1 MPKIHEILKL
11 DLEEDIKSVINLED
25 RSEAEVKYEIDSYI
39 VTENIGK
46 YFSDFASKFTS
57 NIKETGVWIS
67 GFYGSGKSY
76 FGKMLG
82 YVLEN
87 SDIMGTPAVERF
99 INRLSGLKNAG
110 LLENSIRSLS
120 AVNPRVVALDIA
132 QQSTVNGLSFTL
144 FQNFLKSLGFLDNVY
159 GYLEYSL
166 FMDRKYEAFLETVHE
181 MQGAHWSDVRKISMN
196 VPKIMKRALTKKW
209 FSESEYEET
218 LKHLNHII
226 KGFSANRLKDE
237 LQNYLEKND
246 EKIVFIFDEASEA
259 ISQKKYDLLDLE
271 GLSEAMSGIAARVWT
286 IAIAQEK
293 LDDVINNSN
302 ISKSQL
308 IKVTDRFKTKIHLES
323 TEVDIIIKNRLLQK
337 KEEYFDALTEFYQK
351 NEGTLSDA
359 TNLKSSFPTKI
370 ENSNECAT
378 YYPFHRYQFDLLQR
392 FLFSSNALA
401 ATQVAARGML
411 ITIFDVLRNKLKNRS
426 LFEFASAFF
435 ICDEAQNSPP
445 SALVNKYDNAK
456 KIIRKTGLDL
466 DGETLLKTI
475 HFLSESELAPATPE
489 NITKSYITDMRKYYD
504 AKKNIDDALDILTDA
519 KILLAANNTYK
530 ITSDLE
536 TKLLDEMNGRV
547 VELFIKKRNL
557 ISCLKKSGIFKS
569 VSDVTVNGSQYNFAV
584 LSDQDDEI
592 ISSTHKNLT
601 VRVYSIYSITANDRE
616 EFIETVKLDT
626 QYEKGKISIVPQIKT
641 FKKIDTLLE
650 EIQRLEYMLEKYGND
665 TDANIKQIIREFS
678 VIKVEREKWLM
689 DSIGEAYKAS
699 TAIYLFDTSIL
710 SDGAFSSTINGLQK
724 KVIKNVYTKRPAMQI
739 SEKQAQDIIKEKSD
753 KNLLKYNNGDDFKF
767 FDNNGNFIGDGL
779 KVTEE
784 VTALIQTSYA
794 DGKSI
799 ETELFKPPTGY
810 AYGTVAFV
818 VAALFRAGRLTAI
831 YKGDDYFSYK
841 DQGALD
847 IFSTGRNFQKSSF
860 KALTKALTTTQ
871 KNEIVQTLLDL
882 KFKDITGETV
892 DWNTND
898 FQLVD
903 GIRNMAEKFMT
914 IVNTLKKTVDRFD
927 TLFTAVDLHMTTLSQ
942 FTGKTTESNYL
953 DRAERFLENKD
964 AFKNAA
970 KGIGKIEKFVKKNLD
985 KVNGLKRFV
994 DDLEVEIE
1002 KTDISSVNMTHNIK
1016 AFNTLYKTSLVD
1028 KFKEIL
1034 TVSQKLKDAYFE
1046 LMKAEN
1052 HEMSGLHSDLRDKA
1066 DALIQEIAK
1075 FPEAPNRIN
1084 RQKAEDILKYANQR
1098 INPTLELGK
1107 SIQCKNCNMSISEM
1121 KNSIALMPTKE
1132 TALALI
1138 QSSIVKKEKAPEP
1151 DIPRKPQKITLCVPK
1166 KTSVKAYREV
1176 LSGQMQK
1183 ISGLDDDD
1191 TVLIDFEEK

>member
-11 DLEEDIKSVINLED
+11 DLEEDIKNVIDLED

-46 YFSDFASKFTS
+46 YFSEFTSKFTS

-99 INRLSGLKNAG
+99 INRLSGLRNAG
-110 LLENSIRSLS
+110 LLENDIRSLS
-120 AVNPRVVALDIA
+120 AVNARVVTLDIA
-132 QQSTVNGLSFTL
+132 KQSTVNGLSFTL
-144 FQNFLKSLGFLDNVY
+144 FRNFLKSLGFLDNVY
-159 GYLEYSL
+159 GFLEYSL
-166 FMDRKYEAFLETVHE
+166 FMDQKYEAFLKTVND
-181 MQGAHWSDVRKISMN
+181 MNGADWIDLRKNHMN
-196 VPKIMKRALTKKW
+196 VPKIMKKALTKEW
-209 FSESEYEET
+209 FSENEYDET
-218 LKHLNHII
+218 RNHLNDII
-226 KGFSANRLKDE
+226 KDFSANKLKEE
-237 LQNYLEKND
+237 LQNYLDKND

-271 GLSEAMSGIAARVWT
+271 GLSEAMSGIAAKVWT

-293 LDDVINNSN
+293 LDDIINNSN
-302 ISKSQL
+302 IPKSQL
-308 IKVTDRFKTKIHLES
+308 TKVTDRFKTKIHLES

-337 KEEYFDALTEFYQK
+337 KDEYFDALTEFYKK

-359 TNLKSSFPTKI
+359 TNLNSSFPTKI

-401 ATQVAARGML
+401 ATQVAARGMI
-411 ITIFDVLRNKLKNRS
+411 ITIFDVLRNKLKNRA
-426 LFEFASAFF
+426 LFEFSSAFF
-435 ICDEAQNSPP
+435 ICDEAQSSPP
-445 SALVNKYDNAK
+445 SALVNKYDNAG
-456 KIIRKTGLDL
+456 KIIRKTGLNL
-466 DGETLLKTI
+466 DGERLLKTI
-475 HFLSESELAPATPE
+475 HFLSESELVPATPE
-489 NITKSYITDMRKYYD
+489 NITKSYITDMQKYYD
-504 AKKNIDDALDILTDA
+504 AKKNIDDALDILTNA

-557 ISCLKKSGIFKS
+557 ISCLKKSGILKS
-569 VSDVTVNGSQYNFAV
+569 VSDVTENGSQYNFAV

-592 ISSTHKNLT
+592 ISSSNKNLQ
-601 VRVYSIYSITANDRE
+601 VRAYSIYSITDDRE
-616 EFIETVKLDT
+616 DFIETVKLDT
-626 QYEKGKISIVPQIKT
+626 QYEKGKISIVPQIDT
-641 FKKIDTLLE
+641 FKEIDALLE
-650 EIQRLEYMLEKYGND
+650 EIQRLEYMQEKYGND
-665 TDANIKQIIREFS
+665 TDVNIKPIIRDFS
-678 VIKVEREKWLM
+678 VIKEEREKWLM
-689 DSIGEAYKAS
+689 DSVGEAYKAS
-699 TAIYLFDTSIL
+699 TAIYLFDTSLL
-710 SDGAFSSTINGLQK
+710 SEGAFTTTINGLQK

-739 SEKQAQDIIKEKSD
+739 SEKLAQDIIKEKSN
-753 KNLLKYNNGDDFKF
+753 KNLLKYNNGADFKF

-784 VTALIQTSYA
+784 VTALIKTSYA

-818 VAALFRAGRLTAI
+818 IAALFRAGRLTAI

-847 IFSTGRNFQKSSF
+847 IFSTGRNFQKASF
-860 KALTKALTTTQ
+860 KALTKTLTTTR

-903 GIRNMAEKFMT
+903 GIRNMAEKFIT

-927 TLFTAVDLHMTTLSQ
+927 TLFTSVELHINTLSQ

-953 DRAERFLENKD
+953 DRAELFLENRD
-964 AFKNAA
+964 EFRNAA
-970 KGIGKIEKFVKKNLD
+970 KSIAKIEKFVKKKLD

-1002 KTDISSVNMTHNIK
+1002 KTDISSVNMTSNIK
-1016 AFNTLYKTSLVD
+1016 EFNALYKTSLVD
-1028 KFKEIL
+1028 QYKEIL
-1034 TVSQKLKDAYFE
+1034 TVSQKLRDEYFE

-1052 HEMSGLHSDLRDKA
+1052 DEMSSLHSDLRDKA
-1066 DALIQEIAK
+1066 NVLMEEIKK
-1075 FPEAPNRIN
+1075 FPEVPNQKN
-1084 RQKAEDILKYANQR
+1084 RQKTEEILKYAHQR

-1107 SIQCKNCNMSISEM
+1107 SIQCKNCNMSLSEM
-1121 KNSIALMPTKE
+1121 KNSIALIPTKE
-1132 TALALI
+1132 TELTLI
-1138 QSSIVKKEKAPEP
+1138 QSSIVRKEKTP
-1151 DIPRKPQKITLCVPK
+1151 DPGTPKKPRKITLSIPK
-1166 KTSVKAYREV
+1166 KSSVKAYREV

-1183 ISGLDDDD
+1183 ISGLDDND
-1191 TVLIDFEEK
+1191 TIEIDLEEK

>member
-11 DLEEDIKSVINLED
+11 DLQEDIKNVIDLED

-46 YFSDFASKFTS
+46 YFSEFSSKFTS

-87 SDIMGTPAVERF
+87 SDIMGTPTVERF

-110 LLENSIRSLS
+110 LLENDIRSLS
-120 AVNPRVVALDIA
+120 AVNSRVVTLDIA
-132 QQSTVNGLSFTL
+132 KQSTVNGISFTL
-144 FQNFLKSLGFLDNVY
+144 FRNFLKSLGFLDNVY
-159 GYLEYSL
+159 GYWEYNL
-166 FMDRKYEAFLETVHE
+166 FKDEKYNEFLKIVREMNGIDWSELRKN
-181 MQGAHWSDVRKISMN
+181 SMN
-196 VPKIMKRALTKKW
+196 VPKIMKRALTKEW
-209 FSESEYEET
+209 FSENEYEET
-218 LKHLNHII
+218 LNHLNNII
-226 KGFSANRLKDE
+226 KDFSANRLKDE
-237 LQNYLEKND
+237 LRNYLEKND

-323 TEVDIIIKNRLLQK
+323 TEVDIIIKNRLLK
-337 KEEYFDALTEFYQK
+337 KKDEYFNVLTEFYKK

-359 TNLKSSFPTKI
+359 THLKSSLPTKI

-401 ATQVAARGML
+401 ATQVAARGMI

-426 LFEFASAFF
+426 LFEFASVFF
-435 ICDEAQNSPP
+435 ICDEAQSAPP

-466 DGETLLKTI
+466 DGERLLKTI
-475 HFLSESELAPATPE
+475 HFLSESELVSATPE
-489 NITKSYITDMRKYYD
+489 NITKSYITDMGKYYD
-504 AKKNIDDALDILTDA
+504 TKKNIDDALDILTDA

-557 ISCLKKSGIFKS
+557 ISCLKKLGIFKS

-592 ISSTHKNLT
+592 ISSTHKNLQ
-601 VRVYSIYSITANDRE
+601 VRAYSIYSITDDRE

-626 QYEKGKISIVPQIKT
+626 QYEKGKISIVPQIET
-641 FKKIDTLLE
+641 FKKIDSLLE
-650 EIQRLEYMLEKYGND
+650 EIQRLEYMQEKYGND
-665 TDANIKQIIREFS
+665 TDVNIKQIIREFS
-678 VIKVEREKWLM
+678 VIKEEREKWLM

-699 TAIYLFDTSIL
+699 TSIYLFDTSLL
-710 SDGAFSSTINGLQK
+710 SEGAFTATLNGLQK

-739 SEKQAQDIIKEKSD
+739 SEKLAQDIIKEKSD

-779 KVTEE
+779 QVTEE
-784 VTALIQTSYA
+784 VTSLIQTRYA

-810 AYGTVAFV
+810 TYGTVAFV
-818 VAALFRAGRLTAI
+818 IAALFRAGRLTAI

-847 IFSTGRNFQKSSF
+847 IFSTSRNFQKSSF

-882 KFKDITGETV
+882 KFKDVTGETV

-927 TLFTAVDLHMTTLSQ
+927 ALFTSVELHINTLSQ
-942 FTGKTTESNYL
+942 FTGKTTEGNYL
-953 DRAERFLENKD
+953 DRAELFLENKD

-970 KGIGKIEKFVKKNLD
+970 KGIRKIEKFVKKNLD

-1002 KTDISSVNMTHNIK
+1002 KTDISSVKMTNNIK
-1016 AFNTLYKTSLVD
+1016 DFYTLYKTSLVD
-1028 KFKEIL
+1028 KYKEIL
-1034 TVSQKLKDAYFE
+1034 TVSQKLRDEYFE

-1052 HEMSGLHSDLRDKA
+1052 NEMSSLHSGLRDKA

-1084 RQKAEDILKYANQR
+1084 RQKAEEILKYANQR

-1107 SIQCKNCNMSISEM
+1107 SIQCKNCNMSLSEM

-1138 QSSIVKKEKAPEP
+1138 QSSIARKEKAPDP
-1151 DIPRKPQKITLCVPK
+1151 GTPKKPQKITLCIPK
-1166 KTSVKAYREV
+1166 KSSVKAYREV

-1191 TVLIDFEEK
+1191 TVLIDLEEK